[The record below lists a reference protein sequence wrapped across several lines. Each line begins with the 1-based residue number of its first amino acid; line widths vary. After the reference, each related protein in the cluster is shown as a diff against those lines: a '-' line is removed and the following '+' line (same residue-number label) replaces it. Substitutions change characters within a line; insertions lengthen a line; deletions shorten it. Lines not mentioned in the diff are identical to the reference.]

1 MALMVAASRY
11 LSLQMLL
18 IDPLGRG
25 VGACF
30 GDSGSPVFEIKN
42 EDAKVIGV
50 VSFAGSPNKTK
61 GCGGLTGAIPL
72 APYRAWIEG
81 TIRQLEQR

>member
-1 MALMVAASRY
+1 
-11 LSLQMLL
+11 MLL

-50 VSFAGSPNKTK
+50 VSFVGSRDKTK
-61 GCGGLTGAIPL
+61 GCGGITGAIPL
-72 APYRAWIEG
+72 VPYRAWIEE